1 MLIRWTTVNSFVHQ
15 PQLQYRQVT
24 AVVVAAA
31 AVVVVVVAA
40 GVAGVV
46 ARQTQ
51 QAWRPQ
57 RTWKETSTVARRRW
71 KTVLQCKLAKNLS
84 KRGLKFIQILHI
96 KLVRQPTSTKL
107 LPVERKRHPS
117 C

>member
-1 MLIRWTTVNSFVHQ
+1 MNSFVHQ

-24 AVVVAAA
+24 AVVVVAA
-31 AVVVVVVAA
+31 AVVVVVAVAA

-57 RTWKETSTVARRRW
+57 RT
-71 KTVLQCKLAKNLS
+71 
-84 KRGLKFIQILHI
+84 
-96 KLVRQPTSTKL
+96 
-107 LPVERKRHPS
+107 
-117 C
+117 

>member
-1 MLIRWTTVNSFVHQ
+1 VNSFVHQ

-24 AVVVAAA
+24 AAVVVAA
-31 AVVVVVVAA
+31 AVVVVAV

-57 RTWKETSTVARRRW
+57 RT
-71 KTVLQCKLAKNLS
+71 
-84 KRGLKFIQILHI
+84 
-96 KLVRQPTSTKL
+96 
-107 LPVERKRHPS
+107 
-117 C
+117 

>member
-1 MLIRWTTVNSFVHQ
+1 MNSFVHQ

-24 AVVVAAA
+24 AVVVVVAA
-31 AVVVVVVAA
+31 AVVVVVAVAA

-57 RTWKETSTVARRRW
+57 RT
-71 KTVLQCKLAKNLS
+71 
-84 KRGLKFIQILHI
+84 
-96 KLVRQPTSTKL
+96 
-107 LPVERKRHPS
+107 
-117 C
+117 